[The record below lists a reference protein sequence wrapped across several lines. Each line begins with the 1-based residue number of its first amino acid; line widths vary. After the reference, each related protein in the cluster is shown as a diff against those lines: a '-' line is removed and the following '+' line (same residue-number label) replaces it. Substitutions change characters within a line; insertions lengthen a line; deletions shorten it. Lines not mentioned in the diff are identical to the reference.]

1 MNSTDILK
9 IYPSLRKTLL
19 NSKFLDIF
27 PGGFSIAT
35 DVSCV
40 TIIHNPIAAEFLR
53 IKPWGQISFSHL
65 GSLVEICQNGK
76 RLAAKDIPIHRA
88 AWDGEEVA
96 GCDLEFVWEDGISK
110 IGRFSSIPLID
121 KTGKIC
127 GAITTMV
134 DITDIIHK
142 ASELSKQKMH
152 LQNW

>member
-9 IYPSLRKTLL
+9 IYPSLQNTLL
-19 NSKFLDIF
+19 NSKFLDII

-53 IKPWGQISFSHL
+53 IKPWGQVSFSNL
-65 GSLVEICQNGK
+65 GPFVKIYQDGK
-76 RLAAKDIPIHRA
+76 RLIAKDIPTHRA
-88 AWDGEEVA
+88 AWDGEEVT
-96 GCDLEFVWEDGISK
+96 GCNLEFVWEDGISK
-110 IGRFSSIPLID
+110 IGRFSSIPLRD

-134 DITDIIHK
+134 DITDIVHK
-142 ASELSKQKMH
+142 ARELDKQKMH
-152 LQNW
+152 LN